1 GSNVDA
7 AKLSNSKLT
16 HVQAIRLTQNQ
27 GFAGGS
33 NKGIA
38 SARAC
43 NPDFVCLLNNDTIV
57 EPDFLQPI
65 LDSFQKNK
73 KLALI
78 SPVIQTDDRP
88 NEIEFAGG
96 RISYALGRFDAD
108 HLEPRQNEHIR
119 FCDYASGCCMF
130 IDRRVLAEVG
140 LLDEVFFA
148 YFEDTDFSIRVR
160 SRGYDVGCC

>member
-1 GSNVDA
+1 MKSETSIAFVILNWNCLDDTVRCLESLGRLDPKCAKLDVLVVDNGSNVDPTNA
-7 AKLSNSKLT
+7 INSKFP

-96 RISYALGRFDAD
+96 RIS
-108 HLEPRQNEHIR
+108 
-119 FCDYASGCCMF
+119 
-130 IDRRVLAEVG
+130 
-140 LLDEVFFA
+140 
-148 YFEDTDFSIRVR
+148 
-160 SRGYDVGCC
+160 